1 MRVRSK
7 VTKSPVRY
15 VVLVQKKLK
24 RLTSESLL
32 ANRFG
37 RSINQRSAVRKTSKI
52 VRLHHGTSRLKSAM
66 K

>member
-52 VRLHHGTSRLKSAM
+52 VRLHHGTSRLKSAI

>member
-7 VTKSPVRY
+7 VPKSPVRY

-24 RLTSESLL
+24 RLISESLL
-32 ANRFG
+32 AKRFG
-37 RSINQRSAVRKTSKI
+37 RSINQRSAVIKTSKI
-52 VRLHHGTSRLKSAM
+52 VRLHHDTSRLKSAR